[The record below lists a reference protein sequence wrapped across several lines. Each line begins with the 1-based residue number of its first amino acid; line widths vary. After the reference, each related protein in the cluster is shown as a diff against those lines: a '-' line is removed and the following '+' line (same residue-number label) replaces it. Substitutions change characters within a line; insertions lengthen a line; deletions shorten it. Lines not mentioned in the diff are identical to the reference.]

1 MEKQPLASARQFNE
15 ERFTK
20 IDIIKRKRSSAFLLN
35 FLPGQNMKAHNH
47 PGRELYLNV
56 LEGSG
61 TFSIDG
67 EDLVVTKG
75 DVIYCDPEE
84 QIGFVNTGGDPVS
97 IFATMTKLQNNKT
110 D

>member
-1 MEKQPLASARQFNE
+1 MENQSVTSAQQFSE

-20 IDIIKRKRSSAFLLN
+20 INIIKNERSTAFLLN
-35 FLPGQNMKAHNH
+35 FLPGQIMKAHNH

-56 LEGSG
+56 LEGNG

-67 EDLVVTKG
+67 KDLEVVKG

-84 QIGFVNTGGDPVS
+84 QIGFTNNGEDQVS
-97 IFATMTKLQNNKT
+97 IYATMTKIK

>member
-1 MEKQPLASARQFNE
+1 MDKQLLASARQFSE

-47 PGRELYLNV
+47 PKRELYLNV
-56 LEGSG
+56 LEGEG
-61 TFSIDG
+61 IFSIDG
-67 EDLVVTKG
+67 EELEVSKG
-75 DVIYCDPEE
+75 DVINCDPEE
-84 QIGFVNTGGDPVS
+84 QIGFTNTGEEKVS
-97 IFATMTKLQNNKT
+97 IYAVMTKIE